1 MNKDDKEWFAEEE
14 NRQDTPPVKD
24 DGSEDNRLE
33 LAKGEEPD
41 INLEAEHNKN

>member
-1 MNKDDKEWFAEEE
+1 MNWERFGLDANADVVWKAGE
-14 NRQDTPPVKD
+14 VD

-33 LAKGEEPD
+33 LAKEEEPD